1 MSDSDPS
8 PMALAATGRFQ
19 EALATLARRRQG
31 KSGRMTAT
39 ERLEFAELLE
49 RTGQL
54 AEARDYLAAVN
65 KSSRLSDAERARCL
79 LVEGLLSKQLGH
91 LEESIDRFQQG
102 RRLAE
107 RAGSP
112 ELLGWCQLRLL
123 GVSAD
128 IDGADLSAS
137 LLADL
142 RKNTERAATPT
153 ISVAYQIFLAE
164 YSAKRGDLDKSKH
177 HSSLAESILATYPN
191 VWLRGLLD
199 LHLSCLNY
207 LEGNYLNSIMAAHR
221 ALGTSG
227 KSGNR
232 LTGLIAQADMAAA
245 YLAVGQPARAKACL
259 SSALQRANNE
269 EQIFGLLLETLAEAQ
284 LVSGDLVGCAESL
297 RCAHD
302 LSARFSQSRSAWHRA
317 WNLRTEARLLQR
329 SGRWQESLSL
339 IRSAGPR
346 ESPDSQPFTRTQ
358 IEGLEALALARV
370 GRSVE
375 ARGVIQR
382 LVQDTLVAP
391 KLYQGS
397 VYGVAAAL
405 SAVADEGGEAI
416 ARCTRALRIV
426 GATGETSSLVEI
438 VDQLIGLLS
447 KSSGCLDE
455 PMCPNSQPPL
465 WRPTNVTCHLHAST
479 AVVPETRPALCR
491 TSGVCE
497 RTGGLDIGRCCSRG
511 GGTALS
517 GGDALDQVRP
527 SEPALR
533 RREPR
538 GGRLSSRLV
547 QSLNQPGVSDA
558 TARADFSSSGFEAVS
573 SLRPSGD
580 SPGVR
585 RSSRELL
592 WDRTPAGFDSWSYND
607 RIPGGSLNW
616 KR

>member
-1 MSDSDPS
+1 MSDSNPS

-19 EALATLARRRQG
+19 EALTALTRCRQG

-49 RTGQL
+49 RTGRL

-65 KSSRLSDAERARCL
+65 KSPGLSDAERARCL

-91 LEESIDRFQQG
+91 LEVSLDRFQQG

-107 RAGSP
+107 RAGSA
-112 ELLGWCQLRLL
+112 ELVGWCQLRLL

-142 RKNTERAATPT
+142 RKNTERAATPA

-164 YSAKRGDLDKSKH
+164 YSAKRGDLDRSKH
-177 HSSLAESILATYPN
+177 HSRLAESILATYPN
-191 VWLRGLLD
+191 FWLRGLLD
-199 LHLSCLNY
+199 LHVSCLNY
-207 LEGNYLNSIMAAHR
+207 LDGNYLSSI
-221 ALGTSG
+221 LPLIV
-227 KSGNR
+227 R
-232 LTGLIAQADMAAA
+232 LARQASPAIGSTGLIAQADMAAA

-269 EQIFGLLLETLAEAQ
+269 EQIYGLLLETLAEAQ

-329 SGRWQESLSL
+329 SGRWQESLTL

-346 ESPDSQPFTRTQ
+346 ESPDARPFTRTQ
-358 IEGLEALALARV
+358 IEGLEALALAKV
-370 GRSVE
+370 GRSAE

-382 LVQDTLVAP
+382 LVQDTLVSP

-405 SAVADEGGEAI
+405 STVADEGG
-416 ARCTRALRIV
+416 
-426 GATGETSSLVEI
+426 
-438 VDQLIGLLS
+438 Q
-447 KSSGCLDE
+447 
-455 PMCPNSQPPL
+455 
-465 WRPTNVTCHLHAST
+465 
-479 AVVPETRPALCR
+479 AVVD
-491 TSGVCE
+491 V
-497 RTGGLDIGRCCSRG
+497 
-511 GGTALS
+511 
-517 GGDALDQVRP
+517 
-527 SEPALR
+527 
-533 RREPR
+533 PR
-538 GGRLSSRLV
+538 AAHRWGYWR
-547 QSLNQPGVSDA
+547 N
-558 TARADFSSSGFEAVS
+558 
-573 SLRPSGD
+573 
-580 SPGVR
+580 
-585 RSSRELL
+585 
-592 WDRTPAGFDSWSYND
+592 
-607 RIPGGSLNW
+607 
-616 KR
+616 K